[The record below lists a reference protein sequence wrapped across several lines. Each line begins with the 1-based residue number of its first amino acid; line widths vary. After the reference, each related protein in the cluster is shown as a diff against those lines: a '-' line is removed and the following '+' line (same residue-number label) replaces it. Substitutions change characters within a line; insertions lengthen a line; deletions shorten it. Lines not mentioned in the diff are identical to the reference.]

1 VVLMV
6 LSHVVDAWTREAD
19 RDRTAFYWANFAGG
33 LAAPAFLFM
42 AGLGTA
48 LSGASKLRHG
58 RSRFEATLALARRG
72 VMIFGLA
79 FVFRAQ
85 ALALGWGAPI
95 GFLKVDILNVM
106 GPALIVAAGLW
117 GLGASPAGRVAVA
130 AVATVALAMAAPLI
144 RTAGWIDVL
153 PGPLQWYWRP
163 TPPHTNFT
171 LVPWSAFVFAGVAA
185 GAALAAVRDGRG
197 ERRLHSALAALAV
210 SVGAVAWWASFQPS
224 IYPPGRSAF
233 WGASPTFFF
242 LRLAVVAALLPLAWS
257 LRRHLPAA
265 IGAPLATIGAA
276 SLFAYWVH
284 VEVVYGGIAIPLK
297 RRLPFEFTL
306 LGTVAVL
313 YGLTRLVPWARR
325 WVAAADAPPVRMKR
339 LVARLL

>member
-6 LSHVVDAWTREAD
+6 LAHVVDAWTREAD
-19 RDRTAFYWANFAGG
+19 RDRTEFYWANFAGG
-33 LAAPAFLFM
+33 LASPAFLFL

-48 LSGASKLRHG
+48 LSGASKLRAG
-58 RSRFEATLALARRG
+58 RSRRETTIALAQRG
-72 VMIFGLA
+72 LVIFGLA

-106 GPALIVAAGLW
+106 GPALVVAAGLW
-117 GLGASPAGRVAVA
+117 GLAGGVVGRVLVA
-130 AVATVALAMAAPLI
+130 AAATVTLAMAAPLI
-144 RTAGWIDVL
+144 RTAAWIDAL
-153 PGPLQWYWRP
+153 PAPLQWYWRP

-171 LVPWSAFVFAGVAA
+171 LVPWAAFVFAGLAAGVAVAA
-185 GAALAAVRDGRG
+185 ARTERD
-197 ERRLHSALAALAV
+197 ERRLQATLATLALT
-210 SVGAVAWWASFQPS
+210 VGVVAWWASFQPS
-224 IYPPGRSAF
+224 IYPAGRSAF

-257 LRRHLPAA
+257 LRRHLPDA

-276 SLFAYWVH
+276 SLFVYWVH
-284 VEVVYGGIAIPLK
+284 VELVYGGIAIPLK
-297 RRLPFEFTL
+297 RRLPLELVFV
-306 LGTVAVL
+306 GAVALSV
-313 YGLTRLVPWARR
+313 GMARLVPRARQ
-325 WVAAADAPPVRMKR
+325 WVAARDEPPVRMKR